1 MKIQWRHDLPLFESS
16 FGSVKNNDPN
26 SNRIVTI
33 KRLEK
38 PPRYTEVLSDWGQNV
53 EKDKKEPFEML
64 DDEDHPDGND
74 ERLNQTCIR
83 VRQNSEDSLG
93 SELTLSPPTSPLNNS
108 INHSEDDGFIN
119 SSFDQ
124 KKSKDHQKVKVNP
137 KLQHLSQKKRDPM
150 LVSGQTLS
158 SAESGA
164 MENTLK
170 GVTESNE
177 VGTERNILE
186 YDSLRINIRYT
197 TYYRCLYCIFLF
209 ISTSVSSFI
218 I

>member
-38 PPRYTEVLSDWGQNV
+38 PPRYTEVLSDWAQNV
-53 EKDKKEPFEML
+53 EKDKKESFEML

-93 SELTLSPPTSPLNNS
+93 SELTLSPPKSPLNNS

-124 KKSKDHQKVKVNP
+124 KSKDQKVKVNP
-137 KLQHLSQKKRDPM
+137 KLLHLSQKKDPM
-150 LVSGQTLS
+150 LVSGQTPS

-177 VGTERNILE
+177 VQKEE
-186 YDSLRINIRYT
+186 P
-197 TYYRCLYCIFLF
+197 
-209 ISTSVSSFI
+209 
-218 I
+218 